1 MSFDPNHISGLQE
14 DLMENNLFG
23 NSNSLLDNED
33 SIDIS
38 GLISEPE
45 FGQES
50 SFLDLNNI
58 ESEFKEDPDLNSLFG
73 ETLKQEPD
81 YTSCL
86 PTHIKAEPYFNPQ
99 VQNEFGTSSVCASAC
114 SSAAP
119 SPVPFHHY
127 QTFHSPNSVASQSSE
142 RSLLRKHLQF
152 NVRAPANPIMSNN
165 QFNSHPDAIELNG
178 SSFDDHS
185 VGLNLVTGKRTIKT
199 EPHTNGTFDPIK
211 QENGYEGPLSLVRQK
226 RQQQN
231 HLDNDD
237 TVPKKSKIVIKGT
250 DEYKQKRERN
260 NVAVRRSRDKAKKKA
275 QETQNKVQ
283 CLTEENQH
291 LKDKVN
297 KLQLEIETL
306 RGLLSSVTQQHH
318 ILKK

>member
-73 ETLKQEPD
+73 ETFKQESE
-81 YTSCL
+81 YTSYL
-86 PTHIKAEPYFNPQ
+86 PTQIKTEPYFNPQ
-99 VQNEFGTSSVCASAC
+99 VQNDFVTSSVCASAC

-127 QTFHSPNSVASQSSE
+127 QTFHSPNSVVSQSSE

-178 SSFDDHS
+178 SNFDDHS
-185 VGLNLVTGKRTIKT
+185 VGLNLVTGKRTVKT
-199 EPHTNGTFDPIK
+199 EPHVNGNFEPIK

-237 TVPKKSKIVIKGT
+237 TVAKKSKIAVKGS